1 MLRSRIAKVAAVCS
15 LVLAVALA
23 APVVTPRFMADAV
36 PSSSVLVADAGW
48 QVTPADAG
56 WQ

>member
-1 MLRSRIAKVAAVCS
+1 MLRSRIAKVAAVSS
-15 LVLAVALA
+15 LVLAVAFA
-23 APVVTPRFMADAV
+23 APVVTLRSMADAV
-36 PSSSVLVADAGW
+36 PPSSVLVADAGW

>member
-23 APVVTPRFMADAV
+23 APVVTRPSTADAV